1 MGQRIT
7 IKILDRKFT
16 LEAESP
22 EKEHDIRVAA
32 ENVDRKYLDY
42 LKTFPGKTS
51 DEILSFVALNSFIR
65 IAELGKTIE
74 EMRKGE
80 DDLQARL
87 RSYLGNIEKKL

>member
-16 LEAESP
+16 LDAESP

-32 ENVDRKYLDY
+32 EKVDGKYLEY
-42 LKTFPGKTS
+42 LHMFPGKTS
-51 DEILSFVALNSFIR
+51 DEILSFIALNCFLKID
-65 IAELGKTIE
+65 ELEKRLE
-74 EMRKGE
+74 EQTKGE

-87 RSYLGNIEKKL
+87 RSYLEHIEKKV